1 MAPSNDICYYGLH
14 FGCLKMDDP
23 GCTHCAD
30 RLVDGV
36 VQVLHPATAKGASQG
51 SGSTA
56 YQHDAL
62 RKHASRLAEAVA
74 KRLSEQNRFK
84 LA

>member
-1 MAPSNDICYYGLH
+1 MAPSTDICYYGLH
-14 FGCLKMDDP
+14 FGCLNMNDP
-23 GCTHCAD
+23 GCTICGD
-30 RLVDGV
+30 RLVNGV
-36 VQVLHPATAKGASQG
+36 VQILRPATAKSASMG

-56 YQHDAL
+56 YHDDAV
-62 RKHASRLAEAVA
+62 RKRASRLAEAVA

>member
-1 MAPSNDICYYGLH
+1 MTQSTNICYYGLH
-14 FGCLKMDDP
+14 FGCLNMDDP
-23 GCTHCAD
+23 SCTICGD
-30 RLVDGV
+30 RLVDGI
-36 VQVLHPATAKGASQG
+36 VQVLRPTTAKGASQG
-51 SGSTA
+51 SGSAT
-56 YQHDAL
+56 YEHDAI